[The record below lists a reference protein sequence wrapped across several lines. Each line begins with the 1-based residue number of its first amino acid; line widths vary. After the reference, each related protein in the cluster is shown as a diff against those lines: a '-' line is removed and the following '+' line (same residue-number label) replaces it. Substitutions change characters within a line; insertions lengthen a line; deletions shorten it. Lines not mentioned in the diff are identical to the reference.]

1 MPPPAPPRR
10 PPRAPGVPPA
20 PPRPRRAGRRRG
32 AGRTSTP
39 DAPRRPARGRGRPS
53 RAQTAEGGP
62 GARELILESART
74 EFAERGY
81 DKASIRAIARGAG
94 VNPALVHHYF
104 GTKDQVFAA
113 AVAAAAAPATQNL
126 PAATRY
132 PPEELGERL
141 TRVFFGVWENP
152 ATRRPLLAVVRSAVS
167 NETAAAIF
175 RTFVA
180 RQLLGRIT
188 DGLDAPDAE
197 LRTEL
202 AAAQLIGVAFLRWV
216 FQAEPIADADAE
228 DLIRRVAPVV
238 QQHLTGEA
246 PGL

>member
-1 MPPPAPPRR
+1 MGRGHTVTSASAAP
-10 PPRAPGVPPA
+10 
-20 PPRPRRAGRRRG
+20 
-32 AGRTSTP
+32 
-39 DAPRRPARGRGRPS
+39 DRPARRRGRPS
-53 RAQTAEGGP
+53 RAETAEGAP
-62 GARELILESART
+62 GARDLILDSART

-104 GTKDQVFAA
+104 GTKEHVFAA
-113 AVAAAAAPATQNL
+113 AVADAAAPATENL

-132 PPEELGERL
+132 PVEELGERL

-180 RQLLGRIT
+180 RQLLGRVT
-188 DGLDAPDAE
+188 DTLDAPDAE

-202 AAAQLIGVAFLRWV
+202 AAAQLIGVAFLRYV
-216 FQAEPIADADAE
+216 FQAEPIAGADAE
-228 DLIRRVAPVV
+228 ELIRRVAPVV
-238 QQHLTGEA
+238 QHHLTTEA
-246 PGL
+246 LPPPA